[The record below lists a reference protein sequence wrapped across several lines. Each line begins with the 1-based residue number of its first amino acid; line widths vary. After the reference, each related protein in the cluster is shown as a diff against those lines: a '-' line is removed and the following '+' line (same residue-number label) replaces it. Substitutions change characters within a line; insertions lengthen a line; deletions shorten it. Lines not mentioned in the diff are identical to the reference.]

1 MPLTEEQ
8 KQRIIQSIEQ
18 GTPLSAHDKQLL
30 FPDDAE
36 YVERTAVYELQYKG
50 KKSEPDILS
59 RTPAAPLQEMRSFN
73 SDNPFEDDW
82 RNLLIFGDNLLAL
95 KAIYNDQ
102 RGANRYGT
110 KNKIKL
116 VYIDPPF
123 ATKQD
128 FMKDREKAYRDKV
141 TGAQFIE
148 FIRERLVLLREVL
161 ADDGSI
167 CVHLDWKKG
176 HYIKAIMDEV
186 FGEQNFLNEIIWQR
200 TYAHSDANKFGQVH
214 EAIFIYRKTEN
225 HLFNKQFTDHSNS
238 YIQSHYGQTDEDGRK
253 YRLVT
258 LSAAGHGEPKLFGD
272 ELLSP
277 PSGRHWAW
285 SQERIDKGL
294 KDGKI
299 VFSSKGQPNIKQFLD
314 ETEGTVIQSIWKDIP
329 PVNPVSKEI
338 LGYPT
343 QKPE

>member
-1 MPLTEEQ
+1 MSLNEQQ
-8 KQRIIQSIEQ
+8 KQDLIQLIEQ
-18 GTPLSAHDKQLL
+18 GKPLPPHYKNLL
-30 FPDDAE
+30 FANEADT
-36 YVERTAVYELQYKG
+36 VERTAIYELQYKG
-50 KKSEPDILS
+50 KKSETDILS
-59 RTPAAPLQEMRSFN
+59 RTPATPLQEMRSFN
-73 SDNPFEDDW
+73 SDNPFSDDW

-95 KAIYNDQ
+95 KAIYEDQ

-116 VYIDPPF
+116 IYIDPPF

-141 TGAQFIE
+141 MGAQFIE

-225 HLFNKQFTDHSNS
+225 HLFNKQFTGHSNS

-258 LSAAGHGEPKLFGD
+258 LSAAGHGEPKLF
-272 ELLSP
+272 LI
-277 PSGRHWAW
+277 R
-285 SQERIDKGL
+285 
-294 KDGKI
+294 KI
-299 VFSSKGQPNIKQFLD
+299 HQHTSESA
-314 ETEGTVIQSIWKDIP
+314 
-329 PVNPVSKEI
+329 
-338 LGYPT
+338 YC
-343 QKPE
+343 